1 MAKDKVEGE
10 EKKEKKGKT
19 GKGLSVKFTCPDCN
33 RTGWKDGVVCT
44 TCEGTPVRGGNEPAS
59 A

>member
-1 MAKDKVEGE
+1 MAKDKKIE
-10 EKKEKKGKT
+10 EIPKVKKGGFQKPF
-19 GKGLSVKFTCPDCN
+19 VCPDCN